1 MKEAVDKY
9 LRYLKVEKNA
19 SAHTITSYGTDLFQF
34 LTFCSKQFNC
44 DEEAVSVRDIERLTI
59 RLWLG
64 ELTDQQAQKSTIA
77 RKVASI
83 RSFFN
88 YCFKRGLIEKKP
100 TQLLLSPVTENKLPK
115 TIPAEGLSRMMEL
128 PDSTTA
134 SGAQEKA
141 ILELFYS
148 TGIRLNELI
157 QLNKSDININLAQIT
172 VLGKGAKQRSVPVGK
187 QALNAVNQ
195 HLFMRNELYGPQTD
209 ADARKALFL
218 AASGQRIYPRAVQ
231 RLVKKYLTM
240 ASEATQKSPHVL
252 RHSFATHML
261 DKGADIRII
270 KEFLGHGS
278 LASTQVYTHVST
290 ERLKKVYSQA
300 HPRAKQ

>member
-1 MKEAVDKY
+1 
-9 LRYLKVEKNA
+9 
-19 SAHTITSYGTDLFQF
+19 
-34 LTFCSKQFNC
+34 
-44 DEEAVSVRDIERLTI
+44 
-59 RLWLG
+59 
-64 ELTDQQAQKSTIA
+64 QQAQKSTIA

-172 VLGKGAKQRSVPVGK
+172 VLGKGAKQRSV
-187 QALNAVNQ
+187 
-195 HLFMRNELYGPQTD
+195 
-209 ADARKALFL
+209 
-218 AASGQRIYPRAVQ
+218 
-231 RLVKKYLTM
+231 
-240 ASEATQKSPHVL
+240 
-252 RHSFATHML
+252 
-261 DKGADIRII
+261 
-270 KEFLGHGS
+270 
-278 LASTQVYTHVST
+278 
-290 ERLKKVYSQA
+290 
-300 HPRAKQ
+300 